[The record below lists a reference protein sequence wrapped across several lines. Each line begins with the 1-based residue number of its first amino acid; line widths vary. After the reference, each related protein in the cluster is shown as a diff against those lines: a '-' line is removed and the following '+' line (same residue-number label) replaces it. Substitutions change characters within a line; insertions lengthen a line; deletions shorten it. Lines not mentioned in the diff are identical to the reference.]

1 MSILHSILTHRASLA
16 VFSAVSVC
24 VAGASAQLN
33 TGVPPELKGVDI
45 IEHLDAKLPLDIVF
59 TNEAGQ
65 PVRLGEYFKRERPVV
80 LQIGYMKCPMLCG
93 LVLNGAVDAF
103 TELDWSIG
111 NEYEVICISI
121 DPSETADLARAK
133 KEGYV
138 AVYGRPGA
146 AQGFHLLTGNAGA
159 SKAVADAVGF
169 EYRRQEDGEF
179 AHAAAIFVITPDGR
193 IGRYIYGTKF
203 DPAHLRMALLEA
215 SQGKIGTTLD
225 RFILWCHMYDPNA
238 GSYVV
243 AAMRVMQIA
252 GVVTL
257 AVVGGGLLYF
267 WRRER
272 HQHHARHGSMTL
284 GASHSGASI

>member
-1 MSILHSILTHRASLA
+1 
-16 VFSAVSVC
+16 
-24 VAGASAQLN
+24 
-33 TGVPPELKGVDI
+33 
-45 IEHLDAKLPLDIVF
+45 
-59 TNEAGQ
+59 
-65 PVRLGEYFKRERPVV
+65 
-80 LQIGYMKCPMLCG
+80 MLCG

-111 NEYEVICISI
+111 NEYEVICLSI

-138 AVYGRPGA
+138 AEYGRPGA
-146 AQGFHLLTGNAGA
+146 SQGFHFLTGNAGA
-159 SKAVADAVGF
+159 SKSVADAVGF
-169 EYRRQEDGEF
+169 EFRRQANGDY

-203 DPAHLRMALLEA
+203 DPPQLRMALLEA
-215 SQGKIGTTLD
+215 SQGKIGSTLD
-225 RFILWCHMYDPNA
+225 RFILWCHIYDPNA

-252 GVVTL
+252 GTITV

-272 HQHHARHGSMTL
+272 QQSHARALVSP
-284 GASHSGASI
+284 SGAHASV